1 MEKLF
6 NAEFIQLSILG
17 LVGIFISFL
26 EQMDIAKKQGQKFTL
41 KNQLTSVL
49 MTVVVTLV
57 TVFLRED
64 IKEIYVVTN
73 VGAIA
78 LGYTGSSFL
87 FAVLKSKAP
96 K

>member
-1 MEKLF
+1 MEQLF

-17 LVGIFISFL
+17 LVGILVSYL
-26 EQMDIAKKQGQKFTL
+26 EQMDNAKKQGLRFHL

-49 MTVVVTLV
+49 MTIVLTIVTI
-57 TVFLRED
+57 FLRED